1 MIPTPP
7 HRDLAVPLSVALTAL
22 CLALDD
28 LGLAVRFCDEVAVR
42 EDGRLTAAGP
52 PETALSP
59 EILRRTSGIE
69 PDLARH
75 EGQPVILPRDVL
87 A

>member
-7 HRDLAVPLSVALTAL
+7 HRDLAVPLSVTLTAL

-28 LGLAVRFCDEVAVR
+28 LGLAARFCDEVAVR

-52 PETALSP
+52 PETAP

-75 EGQPVILPRDVL
+75 EGQPVILP
-87 A
+87 